1 MKNFF
6 GGVFID
12 HNKLREAGIEH
23 PIKVEYYKIINEDEV
38 IKSNGQKYGVQI
50 VKTEYIEENV
60 NVEKNEIKHITNDE
74 KDIENILQLLKT
86 NEVTPISLQ
95 DIIVDL
101 KSKQTT
107 CQM

>member
-1 MKNFF
+1 M
-6 GGVFID
+6 
-12 HNKLREAGIEH
+12 
-23 PIKVEYYKIINEDEV
+23 
-38 IKSNGQKYGVQI
+38 QI

-60 NVEKNEIKHITNDE
+60 NIEKNEIKHVTNDE